1 MGACNF
7 CYHSGVDFGLVPHL
21 ISDEQVAESM
31 EELNLDGFNELSTAE
46 AYSILEAQEAD
57 RISEEYKRA
66 GNLKRLIN
74 SWVASVVPCDP
85 DWVNHLHIVSVDLE
99 CGYHDGWQMWVD
111 SGDWES
117 VIDALISDTER
128 RAGWWTDYKDRFQCR
143 SIFECIAGAKNPK
156 ALRAKFEQLEIA
168 LTAILADCAVRY
180 GWGNVSGGWCGGISF
195 DGMQEQA
202 NEWRADADPELLA
215 DWEQYKA
222 KYGNYYGV
230 Y

>member
-7 CYHSGVDFGLVPHL
+7 CYHSGVDVGLVPQL
-21 ISDEQVAESM
+21 ISDEQVAGAM
-31 EELNLDGFNELSTAE
+31 EELNSGGGRELSVAVR
-46 AYSILEAQEAD
+46 YILEEHEAD

-74 SWVASVVPCDP
+74 SWVASVVPCDR
-85 DWVNHLHIVSVDLE
+85 DWVDPLHIVSIDLE
-99 CGYHDGWQMWVD
+99 CGYHQGWQMWIDVC
-111 SGDWES
+111 DWES

-143 SIFECIAGAKNPK
+143 SIFECIAGEKNPK
-156 ALRAKFEQLEIA
+156 ALRVKFEQLEVA
-168 LTAILADCAVRY
+168 VSAILADCAVRY
-180 GWGNVSGGWCGGISF
+180 GWGNVSGGWCGGVSF

-202 NEWRADADPELLA
+202 EQYKADADPSLLA

-230 Y
+230 YY

>member
-7 CYHSGVDFGLVPHL
+7 CGHRGVDVGLVPQL
-21 ISDEQVAESM
+21 ISDEQVAGAM
-31 EELNLDGFNELSTAE
+31 EELNSGGGRELSVAVR
-46 AYSILEAQEAD
+46 YILEEHEAG

-74 SWVASVVPCDP
+74 SWIAFKVPCDP
-85 DWVNHLHIVSVDLE
+85 DWVNPLHVVSVDLE

-128 RAGWWTDYKDRFQCR
+128 RAGWWTDYNDRYQCG
-143 SIFECIAGAKNPK
+143 SIFECIAGEKNPK
-156 ALRAKFEQLEIA
+156 ALRARFEQIEIA
-168 LTAILADCAVRY
+168 VSAILADCAVRY
-180 GWGNVSGGWCGGISF
+180 GWGNVSGGWCGGVSF

-202 NEWRADADPELLA
+202 EQYKADSDPSLLA

-230 Y
+230 YY

>member
-7 CYHSGVDFGLVPHL
+7 CYHSGVDVGLVPQL
-21 ISDEQVAESM
+21 ISDEQVAGAM
-31 EELNLDGFNELSTAE
+31 EELNSGGGRELSVAVRYILEEHE
-46 AYSILEAQEAD
+46 AY

-66 GNLKRLIN
+66 GNLKRMIN
-74 SWVASVVPCDP
+74 SWVASVVPCDR
-85 DWVNHLHIVSVDLE
+85 DWVNPSHIVSVDLE
-99 CGYHDGWQMWVD
+99 CGYHQGWQMWVD

-128 RAGWWTDYKDRFQCR
+128 RAGWWTAYKDRFQCR

-156 ALRAKFEQLEIA
+156 ALRGKFSQLEIA
-168 LTAILADCAVRY
+168 VSAILAACAVRY
-180 GWGNVSGGWCGGISF
+180 GWSNVVGGGVSF

-202 NEWRADADPELLA
+202 EQYKADADPSLLA

-230 Y
+230 YY